1 MVIAR
6 ESDEGKAKDCICR
19 EKREREG
26 EGSHSSGVGIGKA
39 LIVDR
44 GSRAVTVMAQHRELP
59 SEEEPPPYTD
69 THTHSE
75 TQQSTR
81 QASQRWTSLSLS
93 LCVLQDCQM
102 SSFSV

>member
-1 MVIAR
+1 MVIAG

-26 EGSHSSGVGIGKA
+26 EGSHSSGVGIGKT

-44 GSRAVTVMAQHRELP
+44 ASRAVTVTAQHRELP

-69 THTHSE
+69 AHTYRDTARHEAGKVRDVGAFPSG
-75 TQQSTR
+75 TGR
-81 QASQRWTSLSLS
+81 LG
-93 LCVLQDCQM
+93 V
-102 SSFSV
+102 